1 METFPWV
8 FVLIGG
14 PLLLLAAFIWAYA
27 RSARQDNRID
37 PDTPGDDPSK
47 ACNAHLP
54 SKRHFNAQCPPPKD
68 GGLIAGSDGST
79 KLDVPGRSSRC
90 NKRRFAINSWLSSSA

>member
-27 RSARQDNRID
+27 RSARQDNKID

-47 ACNAHLP
+47 
-54 SKRHFNAQCPPPKD
+54 
-68 GGLIAGSDGST
+68 GM
-79 KLDVPGRSSRC
+79 
-90 NKRRFAINSWLSSSA
+90 